1 MRPIAVCQ
9 TAHLLLTHRH
19 RGQAP
24 SHICFVLSAVLIEYN
39 AIPLKIVNEN
49 RYQSLISW
57 YTIAPQS
64 LARMP
69 PHLAHSLGSS
79 FMRRTLVCICV
90 LQAFSPFT
98 WAEALPAD
106 KASVELQATS
116 ITGTADYETAQGP
129 VKGYLA
135 TRSASATR
143 TDTAIHETPQ
153 SISVVTKDAV
163 EDIGATRLQ
172 DALDYAGGVGR
183 ANNFGG
189 QGLTT
194 FTVRGF
200 TTGEF
205 YRNGF
210 PINRG
215 YPNTPDANTIER
227 LEVLRGPATMLY
239 GRGDPGG
246 TFNVVS
252 KQPLAEPTVTL
263 GSQLDDQGMQRA
275 TLDASGPLDEQ
286 GRLAYRLN
294 VVGEGGD
301 TFRDHVETERYG
313 VTPVITWQASDDTKV
328 IFEGDFMRNNHPLD
342 RGLTRFAN
350 QKGTASR
357 DTFWGDKDVGKLHND
372 NSVAQLRFEHLL
384 NDNWTLG
391 GGFQYLD
398 GTLQGNGIE
407 ANSLAA
413 DGHTL
418 NRNFNYRKLEW
429 TDKDTQLNLTGHFST
444 GGFDHTLLTGVEF
457 EDYDYK
463 SIIQRSSASYTSDI
477 FNPVYGK
484 PRPALTSTPTHDT
497 ENLKTYSAFVQDQVA
512 LTERLKVLAGARFER
527 FEHEYKSYVTGVKPW
542 NASDNAV
549 TPRVGV
555 TYDLT
560 DTVAVYAD
568 AARSFKPNT
577 GASLQG
583 GGFDPEKGKSYEM
596 GLKWQGFDRQLSVD
610 AAIYQIDKKNVLTN
624 DPADPTGISKVAA
637 GQVRSRGLDL
647 NVAGN
652 LTPEW
657 RVIGGYA
664 YVDAKVT
671 KDNTIRVGS
680 HLANIP
686 RNSFSL
692 LNVYE
697 FQDGALKGLGLGA
710 GTKYVDERVGQTS
723 NTAFTMD
730 GYTVVDLLSY
740 YKVNEKVRLNL
751 DVKNLFNRD
760 FEEGAF
766 GNFYAY
772 PGEPRTVQVGIAYTL

>member
-1 MRPIAVCQ
+1 
-9 TAHLLLTHRH
+9 
-19 RGQAP
+19 
-24 SHICFVLSAVLIEYN
+24 
-39 AIPLKIVNEN
+39 
-49 RYQSLISW
+49 
-57 YTIAPQS
+57 
-64 LARMP
+64 
-69 PHLAHSLGSS
+69 
-79 FMRRTLVCICV
+79 MRRTLVSICV
-90 LQAFSPFT
+90 LQAFSPLS
-98 WAEALPAD
+98 WAEVEPVE
-106 KASVELQATS
+106 KAGLELQATN

-129 VKGYLA
+129 VQGYRA

-143 TDTAIHETPQ
+143 TDTSIHETPQ

-215 YPNTPDANTIER
+215 YPNMPDANTIER

-252 KQPLAEPTVTL
+252 KQPLPERTVTL
-263 GSQLDDQGMQRA
+263 GSQLSDQGMRRG
-275 TLDASGPLDEQ
+275 TLDASGPLDDE

-313 VTPVITWQASDDTKV
+313 VTPVITWQATEDTKL

-342 RGLTRFAN
+342 RGLTRYAN
-350 QKGTASR
+350 QKGTPSR
-357 DTFWGDKDVGKLHND
+357 DTFWGEKDIGKLHND
-372 NSVAQLRFEHLL
+372 NSMAQLRFEHLL

-391 GGFQYLD
+391 GGFQWLD
-398 GTLQGNGIE
+398 GTLQGNAIE

-413 DGHTL
+413 DGRTL
-418 NRNFNYRKLEW
+418 SRNFNYRKLEW

-444 GGFDHTLLTGVEF
+444 GGFEHTLLTGVEF

-463 SIIQRSSASYTSDI
+463 SIIQRSSGAAGTYPIDI
-477 FNPVYGK
+477 FNPVYGQ
-484 PRPALTSTPTHDT
+484 PRPALTRTPTHDK
-497 ENLKTYSAFVQDQVA
+497 ENLKTYAAFVQDQVA

-527 FEHEYKSYVTGVKPW
+527 FEHDYHTYVPGGKSW
-542 NASDNAV
+542 EASDNAV

-560 DTVAVYAD
+560 ETVAVYAD

-577 GASLQG
+577 GASRQG
-583 GGFDPEKGKSYEM
+583 GGFEPEKGKSYEM
-596 GLKWQGFDRQLSVD
+596 GIKWEALDHALSVD
-610 AAIYQIDKKNVLTN
+610 AAIYQIEKKNVLTT
-624 DPADPTGISKVAA
+624 DPVDSTFSVAA
-637 GQVRSRGLDL
+637 GQVRSRGFDL

-664 YVDAKVT
+664 YVDAEVT
-671 KDNTIRVGS
+671 KDNSIRVGS
-680 HLANIP
+680 RLANIP
-686 RNSFSL
+686 RSSFSL

-710 GTKYVDERVGQTS
+710 GSKYVAERVGQTS
-723 NTAFTMD
+723 NTPFSMGA
-730 GYTVVDLLSY
+730 YTVVDLLSY

-760 FEEGAF
+760 YEEGAF
-766 GNFYAY
+766 GNIYAY
-772 PGEPRTVQVGIAYTL
+772 PGAPRTVQVGIAYTL

>member
-1 MRPIAVCQ
+1 
-9 TAHLLLTHRH
+9 
-19 RGQAP
+19 
-24 SHICFVLSAVLIEYN
+24 
-39 AIPLKIVNEN
+39 
-49 RYQSLISW
+49 
-57 YTIAPQS
+57 
-64 LARMP
+64 
-69 PHLAHSLGSS
+69 
-79 FMRRTLVCICV
+79 MRRTLISICV
-90 LQAFSPFT
+90 LQAFSPFA
-98 WAEALPAD
+98 WAEQAPAEN
-106 KASVELQATS
+106 ASIELQATNV
-116 ITGTADYETAQGP
+116 TATADLESAQGP
-129 VKGYLA
+129 VQGYHA

-153 SISVVTKDAV
+153 SISVVSKDVV
-163 EDIGATRLQ
+163 EDLGATRLQ

-215 YPNTPDANTIER
+215 YPNMPDANTIER

-252 KQPLAEPTVTL
+252 KQPLAERTVTL
-263 GSQLDDQGMQRA
+263 GSQLNDQGMKRG
-275 TLDASGPLDEQ
+275 TLDASGPLDEE

-313 VTPVITWQASDDTKV
+313 VTPVITWQATDDTKV
-328 IFEGDFMRNNHPLD
+328 TFEGDFMRNNHPLD
-342 RGLTRFAN
+342 RGLTRFPN
-350 QKGTASR
+350 QRGTPSR
-357 DTFWGDKDVGKLHND
+357 DTFWGDKDAGKLHND
-372 NSVAQLRFEHLL
+372 NNMAQLRFEHALS
-384 NDNWTLG
+384 DNWTLG
-391 GGFQYLD
+391 GGFQWLD
-398 GTLQGNGIE
+398 GSLKGNAIE
-407 ANSLAA
+407 ANGRDSLGA
-413 DGHTL
+413 DGRTL
-418 NRNFNYRKLEW
+418 QRNFNYRKLEW
-429 TDKDTQLNLTGHFST
+429 TDKDYQLNLTGHFST
-444 GGFDHTLLTGVEF
+444 GGFDHTLLTGIEY

-463 SIIQRSSASYTSDI
+463 SIIQRSSAVAGTYPIDI
-477 FNPVYGK
+477 FDPVYGQT
-484 PRPALTSTPTHDT
+484 RPALTRTPTHDK
-497 ENLKTYSAFVQDQVA
+497 ENLKTYAAFVQDQVA

-527 FEHEYKSYVTGVKPW
+527 FEHDYQNYVGKSW
-542 NASDNAV
+542 QAADNAV

-555 TYDLT
+555 IYDLT

-577 GASLQG
+577 GASREG
-583 GGFDPEKGKSYEM
+583 GGFAPEKGKSYEM
-596 GLKWQGFDRQLSVD
+596 GIKWEALDRQLSVD
-610 AAIYQIDKKNVLTN
+610 AAIYQIEKKNVLTT
-624 DPADPTGISKVAA
+624 DPVDNTFSVAA
-637 GQVRSRGLDL
+637 GQVRSRGFDL

-664 YVDAKVT
+664 YVDAEVT
-671 KDNTIRVGS
+671 RDNTLRSGTR
-680 HLANIP
+680 LMNIP

-710 GTKYVDERVGQTS
+710 GGKYVDQRAGQTA
-723 NTAFTMD
+723 NTAFSMD
-730 GYTVVDLLSY
+730 AYTVVDLLGY
-740 YKVNEKVRLNL
+740 YKVNEHVRLNL
-751 DVKNLFNRD
+751 DVKNLFNREY
-760 FEEGAF
+760 EEGAF
-766 GNFYAY
+766 GNIYAY
-772 PGEPRTVQVGIAYTL
+772 PGAPRPVQVGIAYTL

>member
-1 MRPIAVCQ
+1 
-9 TAHLLLTHRH
+9 
-19 RGQAP
+19 
-24 SHICFVLSAVLIEYN
+24 
-39 AIPLKIVNEN
+39 
-49 RYQSLISW
+49 
-57 YTIAPQS
+57 
-64 LARMP
+64 
-69 PHLAHSLGSS
+69 
-79 FMRRTLVCICV
+79 MRRTLISICV
-90 LQAFSPFT
+90 LQAFSPFA
-98 WAEALPAD
+98 WAEQAPAEN
-106 KASVELQATS
+106 ASIELQATNV
-116 ITGTADYETAQGP
+116 TATADLESAQGP
-129 VKGYLA
+129 VQGYHA

-153 SISVVTKDAV
+153 SISVVSKDVV
-163 EDIGATRLQ
+163 EDLGATRLQ

-215 YPNTPDANTIER
+215 YPNMPDANTIER

-252 KQPLAEPTVTL
+252 KQPLAERTVTL
-263 GSQLDDQGMQRA
+263 GSQLNDQGMKRG
-275 TLDASGPLDEQ
+275 TLDASGPLDEE

-313 VTPVITWQASDDTKV
+313 VTPVITWQATDDTKV
-328 IFEGDFMRNNHPLD
+328 TFEGDFMRNNHPLD
-342 RGLTRFAN
+342 RGLTRFPN
-350 QKGTASR
+350 QRGTPSR
-357 DTFWGDKDVGKLHND
+357 DTFWGDKDAGKLHND
-372 NSVAQLRFEHLL
+372 NNMAQLRFEHVL

-391 GGFQYLD
+391 GGFQWLD
-398 GTLQGNGIE
+398 GSLKGNAIE
-407 ANSLAA
+407 ANGPGSLGA
-413 DGHTL
+413 DGRTL
-418 NRNFNYRKLEW
+418 QRNFNYRKLEW
-429 TDKDTQLNLTGHFST
+429 TDKDYQLNLTGHFST
-444 GGFDHTLLTGVEF
+444 GGFDHTLLTGIEY

-463 SIIQRSSASYTSDI
+463 SIIQRSSAAAGTYPIDI
-477 FNPVYGK
+477 FDPVYGQT
-484 PRPALTSTPTHDT
+484 RPALTRTPTHDK
-497 ENLKTYSAFVQDQVA
+497 ENLKTYAAFVQDQVA

-527 FEHEYKSYVTGVKPW
+527 FEHDYQNYVGKSW
-542 NASDNAV
+542 QAADNAV

-555 TYDLT
+555 IYDLT

-577 GASLQG
+577 GASREG
-583 GGFDPEKGKSYEM
+583 GGFAPEKGKSYEM
-596 GLKWQGFDRQLSVD
+596 GIKWEALDRQLSVD
-610 AAIYQIDKKNVLTN
+610 AAIYQIEKKNVLTT
-624 DPADPTGISKVAA
+624 DPVDNTFSVAA
-637 GQVRSRGLDL
+637 GQVRSRGFDL

-664 YVDAKVT
+664 YVDAEVT
-671 KDNTIRVGS
+671 RDNTLRSGTR
-680 HLANIP
+680 LMNIP

-710 GTKYVDERVGQTS
+710 GGKYVDQRAGQTA
-723 NTAFTMD
+723 NTAFSMD
-730 GYTVVDLLSY
+730 AYTVVDLLGY
-740 YKVNEKVRLNL
+740 YKVNERVRLNL
-751 DVKNLFNRD
+751 DVKNLFNREY
-760 FEEGAF
+760 EEGAF
-766 GNFYAY
+766 GNIYAY
-772 PGEPRTVQVGIAYTL
+772 PAAPRTVQVGIAYTL

>member
-1 MRPIAVCQ
+1 
-9 TAHLLLTHRH
+9 
-19 RGQAP
+19 
-24 SHICFVLSAVLIEYN
+24 
-39 AIPLKIVNEN
+39 
-49 RYQSLISW
+49 
-57 YTIAPQS
+57 
-64 LARMP
+64 
-69 PHLAHSLGSS
+69 
-79 FMRRTLVCICV
+79 MRRTLISICV
-90 LQAFSPFT
+90 LQAFSPFA
-98 WAEALPAD
+98 WAEQAPAEN
-106 KASVELQATS
+106 ASIELQATNV
-116 ITGTADYETAQGP
+116 TATADLESAQGP
-129 VKGYLA
+129 VQGYHA

-153 SISVVTKDAV
+153 SISVVSKDVV
-163 EDIGATRLQ
+163 EDLGATRLQ
-172 DALDYAGGVGR
+172 DALDYAGSVGR

-215 YPNTPDANTIER
+215 YPNMPDANTIER

-252 KQPLAEPTVTL
+252 KQPLAERTVTL
-263 GSQLDDQGMQRA
+263 GSQLNDQGMKRG
-275 TLDASGPLDEQ
+275 TLDASGPLDEE

-313 VTPVITWQASDDTKV
+313 VMPVITWQATDDTKV
-328 IFEGDFMRNNHPLD
+328 TFEGDFMRNNHPLD
-342 RGLTRFAN
+342 RGLTRFPN
-350 QKGTASR
+350 QRGTPSR
-357 DTFWGDKDVGKLHND
+357 DTFWGDKDAGKLHND
-372 NSVAQLRFEHLL
+372 NNMAQLRFEHVL

-391 GGFQYLD
+391 GGFQWLD
-398 GTLQGNGIE
+398 GSLKGNAIE
-407 ANSLAA
+407 ANGPGSLGA
-413 DGHTL
+413 DGRTL
-418 NRNFNYRKLEW
+418 QRNFNYRKLEW
-429 TDKDTQLNLTGHFST
+429 TDKDYQLNLTGHFST
-444 GGFDHTLLTGVEF
+444 GGFDHTLLTGIEY

-463 SIIQRSSASYTSDI
+463 SIIQRSSAAAGTYPIDI
-477 FNPVYGK
+477 FDPVYGQT
-484 PRPALTSTPTHDT
+484 RPALTRTPTHDK
-497 ENLKTYSAFVQDQVA
+497 ENLKTYAAFVQDQVA

-527 FEHEYKSYVTGVKPW
+527 FEHDYQNYVGKSW
-542 NASDNAV
+542 QAADNAV

-555 TYDLT
+555 IYDLT

-577 GASLQG
+577 GASREG
-583 GGFDPEKGKSYEM
+583 GGFAPEKGKSYEM
-596 GLKWQGFDRQLSVD
+596 GIKWEALDRQLSVD
-610 AAIYQIDKKNVLTN
+610 AAIYQIEKKNVLTT
-624 DPADPTGISKVAA
+624 DPVDNTFSVAA
-637 GQVRSRGLDL
+637 GQVRSRGFDL

-664 YVDAKVT
+664 YVDAEVT
-671 KDNTIRVGS
+671 RDNTLRSGTR
-680 HLANIP
+680 LMNIP

-710 GTKYVDERVGQTS
+710 GGKYVDQRAGQTA
-723 NTAFTMD
+723 NTAFSMD
-730 GYTVVDLLSY
+730 AYTVVDLLGY
-740 YKVNEKVRLNL
+740 YKVNERVRLNL
-751 DVKNLFNRD
+751 DVKNLFNREY
-760 FEEGAF
+760 EEGAF
-766 GNFYAY
+766 GNIYAY
-772 PGEPRTVQVGIAYTL
+772 PGAPRTVQVGIAYTL

>member
-1 MRPIAVCQ
+1 
-9 TAHLLLTHRH
+9 
-19 RGQAP
+19 
-24 SHICFVLSAVLIEYN
+24 
-39 AIPLKIVNEN
+39 
-49 RYQSLISW
+49 
-57 YTIAPQS
+57 
-64 LARMP
+64 
-69 PHLAHSLGSS
+69 
-79 FMRRTLVCICV
+79 MRRTLISICV
-90 LQAFSPFT
+90 LQAFSPFA
-98 WAEALPAD
+98 WAEQVPAEN
-106 KASVELQATS
+106 ASIELQATNV
-116 ITGTADYETAQGP
+116 TATADLESAQGP
-129 VKGYLA
+129 VQGYHA

-153 SISVVTKDAV
+153 SISVVSKDVV
-163 EDIGATRLQ
+163 EDLGATRLQ

-215 YPNTPDANTIER
+215 YPNMPDANTIER

-252 KQPLAEPTVTL
+252 KQPLAERTVTL
-263 GSQLDDQGMQRA
+263 GSQLNDQGMKRG
-275 TLDASGPLDEQ
+275 TLDASGPLDEE

-313 VTPVITWQASDDTKV
+313 VTPVITWQATDDTKV
-328 IFEGDFMRNNHPLD
+328 TFEGDFMRNNHPLD
-342 RGLTRFAN
+342 RGLTRFPN
-350 QKGTASR
+350 QRGTPSR
-357 DTFWGDKDVGKLHND
+357 DTFWGDKDAGKLHND
-372 NSVAQLRFEHLL
+372 NNMAQLRFEHML

-391 GGFQYLD
+391 GGFQWLD
-398 GTLQGNGIE
+398 GSLKGNAIE
-407 ANSLAA
+407 ANGPGSLGA
-413 DGHTL
+413 DGRTL
-418 NRNFNYRKLEW
+418 QRNFNYRKLEW
-429 TDKDTQLNLTGHFST
+429 TDKDYQLNLTGHFST
-444 GGFDHTLLTGVEF
+444 GGFDHTLLTGIEY

-463 SIIQRSSASYTSDI
+463 SIIQRSSAAAGTYPIDI
-477 FNPVYGK
+477 FDPVYGQT
-484 PRPALTSTPTHDT
+484 RPALTRTPTHDK
-497 ENLKTYSAFVQDQVA
+497 ENLKTYAAFVQDQVA

-527 FEHEYKSYVTGVKPW
+527 FEHDYQNYVGKSW
-542 NASDNAV
+542 QAADNAV

-555 TYDLT
+555 IYDLT

-577 GASLQG
+577 GASREG
-583 GGFDPEKGKSYEM
+583 GGFAPEKGKSYEM
-596 GLKWQGFDRQLSVD
+596 GIKWEALDRQLSVD
-610 AAIYQIDKKNVLTN
+610 AAIYQIEKKNVLTT
-624 DPADPTGISKVAA
+624 DPVDNTFSVAA
-637 GQVRSRGLDL
+637 GQVRSRGFDL

-664 YVDAKVT
+664 YVDAEVT
-671 KDNTIRVGS
+671 RDNTLRSGTR
-680 HLANIP
+680 LMNIP

-710 GTKYVDERVGQTS
+710 GGKYVDQRAGQTA
-723 NTAFTMD
+723 NTAFSMD
-730 GYTVVDLLSY
+730 AYTVVDLLGY
-740 YKVNEKVRLNL
+740 YKVNERVRLNL
-751 DVKNLFNRD
+751 DVKNLFNREY
-760 FEEGAF
+760 EEGAF
-766 GNFYAY
+766 GNIYAY
-772 PGEPRTVQVGIAYTL
+772 PGAPRTVQVGIAYTL

>member
-1 MRPIAVCQ
+1 
-9 TAHLLLTHRH
+9 
-19 RGQAP
+19 
-24 SHICFVLSAVLIEYN
+24 
-39 AIPLKIVNEN
+39 
-49 RYQSLISW
+49 
-57 YTIAPQS
+57 
-64 LARMP
+64 
-69 PHLAHSLGSS
+69 
-79 FMRRTLVCICV
+79 MRRTLISICV
-90 LQAFSPFT
+90 LQAFSPFA
-98 WAEALPAD
+98 WAEQVPAENT
-106 KASVELQATS
+106 SIELQATNV
-116 ITGTADYETAQGP
+116 TATADLESAQGP
-129 VKGYLA
+129 VQGYHA

-153 SISVVTKDAV
+153 SISVVSKDVV
-163 EDIGATRLQ
+163 EDLGATRLQ

-215 YPNTPDANTIER
+215 YPNMPDANTIER

-252 KQPLAEPTVTL
+252 KQPLAERTVTL
-263 GSQLDDQGMQRA
+263 GSQLNDQGMKRG
-275 TLDASGPLDEQ
+275 TLDASGPLDEE

-313 VTPVITWQASDDTKV
+313 VTPVITWQATDDTKV
-328 IFEGDFMRNNHPLD
+328 TFEGDFMRNNHPLD
-342 RGLTRFAN
+342 RGLTRFPN
-350 QKGTASR
+350 QRGTPSR
-357 DTFWGDKDVGKLHND
+357 DTFWGDKDAGKLHND
-372 NSVAQLRFEHLL
+372 NNMAQLRFEHALS
-384 NDNWTLG
+384 DNWTLG
-391 GGFQYLD
+391 GGFQWLD
-398 GTLQGNGIE
+398 GSLKGNAIE
-407 ANSLAA
+407 ANGPGSLGA
-413 DGHTL
+413 DGRTL
-418 NRNFNYRKLEW
+418 QRNFNYRKLEW
-429 TDKDTQLNLTGHFST
+429 TDKDYQLNLTGHFST
-444 GGFDHTLLTGVEF
+444 GGFDHTLLTGIEY

-463 SIIQRSSASYTSDI
+463 SIIQRSSAAAGTYPIDI
-477 FNPVYGK
+477 FDPVYGQT
-484 PRPALTSTPTHDT
+484 RPALTRTPTHDK
-497 ENLKTYSAFVQDQVA
+497 ENLKTYAAFVQDQVA

-527 FEHEYKSYVTGVKPW
+527 FEHDYQNYVGKSW
-542 NASDNAV
+542 QAADNAV

-555 TYDLT
+555 IYDLT

-577 GASLQG
+577 GASREG
-583 GGFDPEKGKSYEM
+583 GGFAPEKGKSYEM
-596 GLKWQGFDRQLSVD
+596 GIKWEALDRQLSVD
-610 AAIYQIDKKNVLTN
+610 AAIYQIEKKSVLTT
-624 DPADPTGISKVAA
+624 DPVDNTFSVAA
-637 GQVRSRGLDL
+637 GQVRSRGFDL

-664 YVDAKVT
+664 YVDAEVT
-671 KDNTIRVGS
+671 RDNTLRSGTR
-680 HLANIP
+680 LMNIP

-710 GTKYVDERVGQTS
+710 GGKYVDQRAGQTA
-723 NTAFTMD
+723 NTAFSMD
-730 GYTVVDLLSY
+730 AYTVVDLLGY
-740 YKVNEKVRLNL
+740 YKVNERVRLNL
-751 DVKNLFNRD
+751 DVKNLFNREY
-760 FEEGAF
+760 EEGAF
-766 GNFYAY
+766 GNIYAY
-772 PGEPRTVQVGIAYTL
+772 PGAPRTVQVGIAYTL

>member
-1 MRPIAVCQ
+1 
-9 TAHLLLTHRH
+9 
-19 RGQAP
+19 
-24 SHICFVLSAVLIEYN
+24 
-39 AIPLKIVNEN
+39 
-49 RYQSLISW
+49 
-57 YTIAPQS
+57 
-64 LARMP
+64 
-69 PHLAHSLGSS
+69 
-79 FMRRTLVCICV
+79 MRRTLISLCV
-90 LQAFSPFT
+90 LQAFSPFS
-98 WAEALPAD
+98 WAEVASTE
-106 KASVELQATS
+106 KASLELQATNV
-116 ITGTADYETAQGP
+116 TGEADYETAQGP
-129 VKGYLA
+129 VQGYHA

-143 TDTAIHETPQ
+143 TDTSIHETPQ
-153 SISVVTKDAV
+153 SISVVSRAV
-163 EDIGATRLQ
+163 DEDIGATRLQ

-215 YPNTPDANTIER
+215 YPNMPDANTIER

-246 TFNVVS
+246 TFNVVT
-252 KQPLAEPTVTL
+252 KQPLAERTVTL
-263 GSQLDDQGMQRA
+263 GSQLNDQGMKRG
-275 TLDASGPLDEQ
+275 TLDASGPLDEE

-313 VTPVITWQASDDTKV
+313 VTPVLTWQASDDTKV

-350 QKGTASR
+350 QKGTPSR

-372 NSVAQLRFEHLL
+372 NSMAQLRFEHLL

-391 GGFQYLD
+391 GGFQWLD
-398 GTLQGNGIE
+398 GTLQGNAIE
-407 ANSLAA
+407 ANGLAA
-413 DGHTL
+413 DGRTL
-418 NRNFNYRKLEW
+418 GRNFNYRKLEW

-457 EDYDYK
+457 DDYDYK
-463 SIIQRSSASYTSDI
+463 SIIQRSSGAVGAYPIDI
-477 FNPVYGK
+477 FNPVYGQ
-484 PRPALTSTPTHDT
+484 PRPALTRTPTHDK
-497 ENLKTYSAFVQDQVA
+497 ENLKTYAAFVQDQVA

-527 FEHEYKSYVTGVKPW
+527 LEHDYHTYVPGGKSW
-542 NASDNAV
+542 EASDNAV

-577 GASLQG
+577 GASRQG
-583 GGFDPEKGKSYEM
+583 GGFEPEKGKAYEM
-596 GLKWQGFDRQLSVD
+596 GIKWEALDRQLSVD
-610 AAIYQIDKKNVLTN
+610 AAVYQIEKKNVLTT
-624 DPADPTGISKVAA
+624 DPLDSTFSVAA
-637 GQVRSRGLDL
+637 GQVRSRGFDL

-664 YVDAKVT
+664 YVDAEVT

-680 HLANIP
+680 PLANIP

-697 FQDGALKGLGLGA
+697 FQDGRLKGLGLGA
-710 GTKYVDERVGQTS
+710 GAKYVDERAGQTS
-723 NTAFTMD
+723 NTAFSMD
-730 GYTVVDLLSY
+730 AYTVVDLLGY
-740 YKVNEKVRLNL
+740 YKVNDKVRLNL

-772 PGEPRTVQVGIAYTL
+772 PGAPRTVQVGIAYTL

>member
-1 MRPIAVCQ
+1 
-9 TAHLLLTHRH
+9 
-19 RGQAP
+19 
-24 SHICFVLSAVLIEYN
+24 
-39 AIPLKIVNEN
+39 
-49 RYQSLISW
+49 
-57 YTIAPQS
+57 
-64 LARMP
+64 
-69 PHLAHSLGSS
+69 
-79 FMRRTLVCICV
+79 MRRTLISICV
-90 LQAFSPFT
+90 LQAFSPFA
-98 WAEALPAD
+98 WAEQAPAEN
-106 KASVELQATS
+106 ASIELQATNV
-116 ITGTADYETAQGP
+116 TATADLESAQGP
-129 VKGYLA
+129 VQGYHA

-153 SISVVTKDAV
+153 SISVVSKDV
-163 EDIGATRLQ
+163 IEDLGATRLQ

-215 YPNTPDANTIER
+215 YPNMPDANTIER

-252 KQPLAEPTVTL
+252 KQPLAERTVTL
-263 GSQLDDQGMQRA
+263 GSQLNDQGMKRG
-275 TLDASGPLDEQ
+275 TLDASGPLDEE

-313 VTPVITWQASDDTKV
+313 VTPVITWQATDDTKV
-328 IFEGDFMRNNHPLD
+328 TFEGDFMRNNHPLD
-342 RGLTRFAN
+342 RGLTRFPN
-350 QKGTASR
+350 QRGTPSR
-357 DTFWGDKDVGKLHND
+357 DTFWGDKDAGKLHND
-372 NSVAQLRFEHLL
+372 NNMAQLRFEHALS
-384 NDNWTLG
+384 DNWTLG
-391 GGFQYLD
+391 GGFQWLD
-398 GTLQGNGIE
+398 GSLKGNAIE
-407 ANSLAA
+407 ANGPGSLGA
-413 DGHTL
+413 DGRTL
-418 NRNFNYRKLEW
+418 QRNFNYRKLEW
-429 TDKDTQLNLTGHFST
+429 TDKDYQLNLTGHFST
-444 GGFDHTLLTGVEF
+444 GGFDHTLLTGIEY

-463 SIIQRSSASYTSDI
+463 SIIQRSSATAGTYPIDI
-477 FNPVYGK
+477 FDPVYGQ
-484 PRPALTSTPTHDT
+484 PRPALTRTPTHDK
-497 ENLKTYSAFVQDQVA
+497 ENLKTYAAFVQDQVA

-527 FEHEYKSYVTGVKPW
+527 FEHDYQNYVGKSW
-542 NASDNAV
+542 QAADNAV

-555 TYDLT
+555 IYDLT

-577 GASLQG
+577 GASREG
-583 GGFDPEKGKSYEM
+583 GGFAPEKGKSYEM
-596 GLKWQGFDRQLSVD
+596 GIKWEALDRQLSVD
-610 AAIYQIDKKNVLTN
+610 AAIYQIEKKNVLTT
-624 DPADPTGISKVAA
+624 DPVDNTFSVAA
-637 GQVRSRGLDL
+637 GQVRSRGFDL

-664 YVDAKVT
+664 YVDAEVT
-671 KDNTIRVGS
+671 RDNTLRSGTR
-680 HLANIP
+680 LMNIP

-710 GTKYVDERVGQTS
+710 GGKYVDQRAGQTA
-723 NTAFTMD
+723 NTAFSMD
-730 GYTVVDLLSY
+730 AYTVVDLLGY
-740 YKVNEKVRLNL
+740 YKVNERVRLNL
-751 DVKNLFNRD
+751 DVKNLFNREY
-760 FEEGAF
+760 EEGAF
-766 GNFYAY
+766 GNIYAY
-772 PGEPRTVQVGIAYTL
+772 PGAPRTVQVGIAYTL

>member
-1 MRPIAVCQ
+1 
-9 TAHLLLTHRH
+9 
-19 RGQAP
+19 
-24 SHICFVLSAVLIEYN
+24 
-39 AIPLKIVNEN
+39 
-49 RYQSLISW
+49 
-57 YTIAPQS
+57 
-64 LARMP
+64 
-69 PHLAHSLGSS
+69 
-79 FMRRTLVCICV
+79 MRRTLVSICV
-90 LQAFSPFT
+90 LQAFSPLT
-98 WAEALPAD
+98 WAEVAPAD

-143 TDTAIHETPQ
+143 TDTSIHETPQ

-215 YPNTPDANTIER
+215 YPNMPDANTIER

-252 KQPLAEPTVTL
+252 KQPLPERTVTL
-263 GSQLDDQGMQRA
+263 GSQLSDQGMRRG
-275 TLDASGPLDEQ
+275 TLDASGPLDDE

-313 VTPVITWQASDDTKV
+313 VTPVITWQATEDTKL

-342 RGLTRFAN
+342 RGLTRYAN
-350 QKGTASR
+350 QKGTPSR
-357 DTFWGDKDVGKLHND
+357 DTFWGEKDIGKLHND
-372 NSVAQLRFEHLL
+372 NSMAQLRFEHLL

-391 GGFQYLD
+391 GGFQWLD
-398 GTLQGNGIE
+398 GTLQGNAIE

-413 DGHTL
+413 DGRTL
-418 NRNFNYRKLEW
+418 SRNFNYRKLEW

-444 GGFDHTLLTGVEF
+444 GGFEHTLLTGVEF

-463 SIIQRSSASYTSDI
+463 SIIQRSSGAAGTYPIDI
-477 FNPVYGK
+477 FNPVYGQ
-484 PRPALTSTPTHDT
+484 PRPALTRTPTHDK
-497 ENLKTYSAFVQDQVA
+497 ENLKTYAAFVQDQVA
-512 LTERLKVLAGARFER
+512 LTKRLKVLAGARFER
-527 FEHEYKSYVTGVKPW
+527 FEHDYHTYVPGGKSW
-542 NASDNAV
+542 EASDNAV

-560 DTVAVYAD
+560 ETVAVYAD

-577 GASLQG
+577 GASRQG
-583 GGFDPEKGKSYEM
+583 GGFEPEKGKSYEM
-596 GLKWQGFDRQLSVD
+596 GIKWEALDHALSVD
-610 AAIYQIDKKNVLTN
+610 AAIYQIEKKNVLTT
-624 DPADPTGISKVAA
+624 DPVDSTFSVAA
-637 GQVRSRGLDL
+637 GQVRSRGFDL

-664 YVDAKVT
+664 YVDAEVT
-671 KDNTIRVGS
+671 KDNSIRVGS
-680 HLANIP
+680 RLANIP
-686 RNSFSL
+686 RSSFSL

-710 GTKYVDERVGQTS
+710 GSKYVAERVGQTS
-723 NTAFTMD
+723 NTPFSMGA
-730 GYTVVDLLSY
+730 YTVVDLLSY

-760 FEEGAF
+760 YEEGAF
-766 GNFYAY
+766 GNIYAY
-772 PGEPRTVQVGIAYTL
+772 PGAPRTVQVGIAYTL

>member
-1 MRPIAVCQ
+1 
-9 TAHLLLTHRH
+9 
-19 RGQAP
+19 
-24 SHICFVLSAVLIEYN
+24 
-39 AIPLKIVNEN
+39 
-49 RYQSLISW
+49 
-57 YTIAPQS
+57 
-64 LARMP
+64 
-69 PHLAHSLGSS
+69 
-79 FMRRTLVCICV
+79 MRRTLVSLCV
-90 LQAFSPFT
+90 LQAFSPLT
-98 WAEALPAD
+98 WAEEAPAD

-143 TDTAIHETPQ
+143 TDTSIHETPQ

-215 YPNTPDANTIER
+215 YPNMPDANTIER

-252 KQPLAEPTVTL
+252 KQPLPERTVTL
-263 GSQLDDQGMQRA
+263 GSQLNDQGMQRG
-275 TLDASGPLDEQ
+275 TLDASGPLDEE

-294 VVGEGGD
+294 VVGEGGE

-313 VTPVITWQASDDTKV
+313 ITPVISWQATDATKV

-444 GGFDHTLLTGVEF
+444 GGFEHTLLTGVEF

-463 SIIQRSSASYTSDI
+463 SIIQRSSAPYTSDI

-527 FEHEYKSYVTGVKPW
+527 FEHEYESYVTGVKPW
-542 NASDNAV
+542 SASDNAV

-596 GLKWQGFDRQLSVD
+596 GIKWEGFDRQLSVD
-610 AAIYQIDKKNVLTN
+610 AAIYQIDKKNVLTT
-624 DPADPTGISKVAA
+624 DPADPTGIAKVAA
-637 GQVRSRGLDL
+637 GEVRSRGFDV

-664 YVDAKVT
+664 YVDAEVT

-697 FQDGALKGLGLGA
+697 FQDGTLKGLGLGA

-730 GYTVVDLLSY
+730 AYTVVDLLSY

-772 PGEPRTVQVGIAYTL
+772 PGAPRTVQVGIVYTL

>member
-1 MRPIAVCQ
+1 
-9 TAHLLLTHRH
+9 
-19 RGQAP
+19 
-24 SHICFVLSAVLIEYN
+24 
-39 AIPLKIVNEN
+39 
-49 RYQSLISW
+49 
-57 YTIAPQS
+57 
-64 LARMP
+64 
-69 PHLAHSLGSS
+69 
-79 FMRRTLVCICV
+79 MRRTLISICV
-90 LQAFSPFT
+90 LQAFSPFA
-98 WAEALPAD
+98 WAELVPAENT
-106 KASVELQATS
+106 SIELQATNV
-116 ITGTADYETAQGP
+116 TATADLESAQGP
-129 VKGYLA
+129 VQGYHA

-153 SISVVTKDAV
+153 SISVVSKDVV
-163 EDIGATRLQ
+163 EDLGATRLQ

-215 YPNTPDANTIER
+215 YPNMPDANTIER

-252 KQPLAEPTVTL
+252 KQPLAERTVTL
-263 GSQLDDQGMQRA
+263 GSQLNDQGMKRG
-275 TLDASGPLDEQ
+275 TLDASGPLDEE

-313 VTPVITWQASDDTKV
+313 VTPVITWQATDDTKV
-328 IFEGDFMRNNHPLD
+328 TFEGDFMRNNHPLD
-342 RGLTRFAN
+342 RGLTRFPN
-350 QKGTASR
+350 QRGTPSR
-357 DTFWGDKDVGKLHND
+357 DTFWGDKDAGKLHND
-372 NSVAQLRFEHLL
+372 NNMAQLRFEHALS
-384 NDNWTLG
+384 DNWTLG
-391 GGFQYLD
+391 GGFQWLD
-398 GTLQGNGIE
+398 GSLKGNAIE
-407 ANSLAA
+407 ANGPGSLGA
-413 DGHTL
+413 DGRTL
-418 NRNFNYRKLEW
+418 QRNFNYRKLEW
-429 TDKDTQLNLTGHFST
+429 TDKDYQLNLTGHFST
-444 GGFDHTLLTGVEF
+444 GGFDHTLLTGIEY

-463 SIIQRSSASYTSDI
+463 SIIQRSSAAAGTYPIDI
-477 FNPVYGK
+477 FDPVYGQ
-484 PRPALTSTPTHDT
+484 PRPALTRTPTHDK
-497 ENLKTYSAFVQDQVA
+497 ENLKTYAAFVQDQVA

-527 FEHEYKSYVTGVKPW
+527 FEHDYQNYVGKSW
-542 NASDNAV
+542 QAADNAV

-555 TYDLT
+555 IYDLT

-577 GASLQG
+577 GASREG
-583 GGFDPEKGKSYEM
+583 GGFAPEKGKSYEM
-596 GLKWQGFDRQLSVD
+596 GIKWEALDRQLSVD
-610 AAIYQIDKKNVLTN
+610 AAIYQIEKKNVLTT
-624 DPADPTGISKVAA
+624 DPVDNTFSVAA
-637 GQVRSRGLDL
+637 GQVRSRGFDL

-664 YVDAKVT
+664 YVDAEVT
-671 KDNTIRVGS
+671 RDNTLRSGTR
-680 HLANIP
+680 LMNIP

-710 GTKYVDERVGQTS
+710 GGKYVDQRAGQTA
-723 NTAFTMD
+723 NTAFSMD
-730 GYTVVDLLSY
+730 AYTVVDLLGY
-740 YKVNEKVRLNL
+740 YKVNERVRLNL
-751 DVKNLFNRD
+751 DVKNLFNREY
-760 FEEGAF
+760 EEGAF
-766 GNFYAY
+766 GNIYAY
-772 PGEPRTVQVGIAYTL
+772 PGAPRTVQVGIAYTL

>member
-1 MRPIAVCQ
+1 
-9 TAHLLLTHRH
+9 
-19 RGQAP
+19 
-24 SHICFVLSAVLIEYN
+24 
-39 AIPLKIVNEN
+39 
-49 RYQSLISW
+49 
-57 YTIAPQS
+57 
-64 LARMP
+64 
-69 PHLAHSLGSS
+69 
-79 FMRRTLVCICV
+79 MRRTLVSLCV
-90 LQAFSPFT
+90 LQAFSPLS
-98 WAEALPAD
+98 WAEVESAE
-106 KASVELQATS
+106 KAGIELQATS

-129 VKGYLA
+129 VQGYHA

-143 TDTAIHETPQ
+143 TDTSIHETPQ
-153 SISVVTKDAV
+153 SISVVSKDVV

-215 YPNTPDANTIER
+215 YPNMPDANTIER

-294 VVGEGGD
+294 VVGEGGE

-313 VTPVITWQASDDTKV
+313 VTPVITWQATDDTKV

-342 RGLTRFAN
+342 RGLTRFTN

-372 NSVAQLRFEHLL
+372 NNMAQLRFEHLL

-391 GGFQYLD
+391 GGFQWLD
-398 GTLQGNGIE
+398 GTLQGNAIE

-429 TDKDTQLNLTGHFST
+429 TDKDAQLNLTGHFST
-444 GGFDHTLLTGVEF
+444 GAFDHTLLTGVEF

-463 SIIQRSSASYTSDI
+463 SIIQRSSAAYTSDI

-484 PRPALTSTPTHDT
+484 PRPALTSTPTHDK
-497 ENLKTYSAFVQDQVA
+497 ENLKTYSAFIQDQVA

-527 FEHEYKSYVTGVKPW
+527 FEHEYETYVAGGKNW
-542 NASDNAV
+542 KASDNSV
-549 TPRVGV
+549 TPRVGAI
-555 TYDLT
+555 YDLT
-560 DTVAVYAD
+560 DTLAIYAD

-577 GASLQG
+577 GASSG
-583 GGFDPEKGKSYEM
+583 GVGFEPEKGKSYEM
-596 GLKWQGFDRQLSVD
+596 GIKWEGLDRQLSVD
-610 AAIYQIDKKNVLTN
+610 AAIYQIDKKNVLTT
-624 DPADPTGISKVAA
+624 DPLDPNSKVAA
-637 GQVRSRGLDL
+637 GQVRSRGFDL

-664 YVDAKVT
+664 YVDAEVT

-680 HLANIP
+680 RLANIP

-697 FQDGALKGLGLGA
+697 FQDGSLKGLGLGA
-710 GTKYVDERVGQTS
+710 GAKYVDERVGQTS
-723 NTAFTMD
+723 NTPFSMD
-730 GYTVVDLLSY
+730 AYTVVDLLSY
-740 YKVNEKVRLNL
+740 YKVNDKVRLNL

>member
-1 MRPIAVCQ
+1 MMRGEFLAG
-9 TAHLLLTHRH
+9 L
-19 RGQAP
+19 P
-24 SHICFVLSAVLIEYN
+24 S
-39 AIPLKIVNEN
+39 
-49 RYQSLISW
+49 
-57 YTIAPQS
+57 
-64 LARMP
+64 
-69 PHLAHSLGSS
+69 HLAHSLG
-79 FMRRTLVCICV
+79 FTPMRRTLISICV
-90 LQAFSPFT
+90 LQAFSPFA
-98 WAEALPAD
+98 WAEQVPAENT
-106 KASVELQATS
+106 SIELQATNV
-116 ITGTADYETAQGP
+116 TATADLESAQGP
-129 VKGYLA
+129 VQGYHA

-153 SISVVTKDAV
+153 SISVVSKDVV
-163 EDIGATRLQ
+163 EDLGATRLQ

-215 YPNTPDANTIER
+215 YPNMPDANTIER

-252 KQPLAEPTVTL
+252 KQPLAERTVTL
-263 GSQLDDQGMQRA
+263 GSQLNDQGMKRG
-275 TLDASGPLDEQ
+275 TLDASGPLDEE

-313 VTPVITWQASDDTKV
+313 VTPVITWQATDDTKV
-328 IFEGDFMRNNHPLD
+328 TFEGDFMRNNHPLD
-342 RGLTRFAN
+342 RGLTRFPN
-350 QKGTASR
+350 QRGTPSR
-357 DTFWGDKDVGKLHND
+357 DTFWGDKDAGKLHND
-372 NSVAQLRFEHLL
+372 NNMAQLRFEHALS
-384 NDNWTLG
+384 DNWTLG
-391 GGFQYLD
+391 GGFQWLD
-398 GTLQGNGIE
+398 GSLKGNAIE
-407 ANSLAA
+407 ANGPGSLGA
-413 DGHTL
+413 DGRTL
-418 NRNFNYRKLEW
+418 QRNFNYRKLEW
-429 TDKDTQLNLTGHFST
+429 TDKDYQLNLTGHFST
-444 GGFDHTLLTGVEF
+444 GGFDHTLLTGIEY

-463 SIIQRSSASYTSDI
+463 SIIQRSSAAAGTYPIDI
-477 FNPVYGK
+477 FDPVYGQ
-484 PRPALTSTPTHDT
+484 PRPALTRTPTHDK
-497 ENLKTYSAFVQDQVA
+497 ENLKTYAAFVQDQVA

-527 FEHEYKSYVTGVKPW
+527 FEHDYQNYVGKSW
-542 NASDNAV
+542 QAADNAV

-555 TYDLT
+555 IYDLT

-577 GASLQG
+577 GASREG
-583 GGFDPEKGKSYEM
+583 GGFAPEKGKSYEM
-596 GLKWQGFDRQLSVD
+596 GIKWEALDRQLSVD
-610 AAIYQIDKKNVLTN
+610 AAIYQIEKKNVLTT
-624 DPADPTGISKVAA
+624 DPVDNTFSVAA
-637 GQVRSRGLDL
+637 GQVRSRGFDL

-664 YVDAKVT
+664 YVDAEVT
-671 KDNTIRVGS
+671 RDNTLRSGTR
-680 HLANIP
+680 LMNIP

-710 GTKYVDERVGQTS
+710 GGKYVDQRAGQTA
-723 NTAFTMD
+723 NTAFSMD
-730 GYTVVDLLSY
+730 AYTVVDLLGY
-740 YKVNEKVRLNL
+740 YKVNEHVRLNV

-760 FEEGAF
+760 YEEGAF
-766 GNFYAY
+766 GNIYAY
-772 PGEPRTVQVGIAYTL
+772 PGAPRTVQVGIAYTL